1 MKKILITGLVF
12 LVIFLIYLANMDKKV
27 YYVALGD
34 SLEREYV
41 SNEEVYG
48 YSYYI
53 KNYLKKDDLLERYSD
68 DFAKADTR
76 ITDIIKDI
84 NNNAKITT
92 NKGSFSLKNALI
104 KADLITVNISS
115 NDVFNKLKGNN
126 IVYND
131 VYDYI
136 DDLAYDLDNLFKL
149 MREYCKEDI
158 VMVGP
163 YNPFSDSS
171 DKLDV
176 YEYFNEKYKDVCGE
190 YDIIY
195 VDLSDI
201 SEINGQNY
209 ERIANRVI
217 DKMSKNLFEAV
228 NNLGKCPE
236 KK

>member
-1 MKKILITGLVF
+1 MKKILITGLIF

-176 YEYFNEKYKDVCGE
+176 YEYFNEKYKDVCGG
-190 YDIIY
+190 YDIIR
-195 VDLSDI
+195 S
-201 SEINGQNY
+201 
-209 ERIANRVI
+209 
-217 DKMSKNLFEAV
+217 
-228 NNLGKCPE
+228 
-236 KK
+236 

>member
-1 MKKILITGLVF
+1 MKKILITGLIF

-68 DFAKADTR
+68 DFAKADIR

-176 YEYFNEKYKDVCGE
+176 YEYFNEKYKDVCEE

-217 DKMSKNLFEAV
+217 DKMSKNLFEA
-228 NNLGKCPE
+228 
-236 KK
+236 

>member
-217 DKMSKNLFEAV
+217 DKMSKNLFED
-228 NNLGKCPE
+228 
-236 KK
+236 

>member
-1 MKKILITGLVF
+1 MKKILITGLIF

-84 NNNAKITT
+84 NNNTKITT

-217 DKMSKNLFEAV
+217 DKMSKNLFEA
-228 NNLGKCPE
+228 
-236 KK
+236 

>member
-217 DKMSKNLFEAV
+217 DKMSKNLFEA
-228 NNLGKCPE
+228 
-236 KK
+236 

>member
-1 MKKILITGLVF
+1 MKKILITGLIF

-176 YEYFNEKYKDVCGE
+176 YEYFNAKYKDVCGE

-201 SEINGQNY
+201 SEINCQNY

-217 DKMSKNLFEAV
+217 DKMSKNLFEV
-228 NNLGKCPE
+228 
-236 KK
+236 

>member
-1 MKKILITGLVF
+1 MKKILITGLIF
-12 LVIFLIYLANMDKKV
+12 LVIFFIYLANMDKKV

-84 NNNAKITT
+84 NNNTKITT

-115 NDVFNKLKGNN
+115 NDVLNKLKGNN

-217 DKMSKNLFEAV
+217 DKMSKNLFEA
-228 NNLGKCPE
+228 
-236 KK
+236 

>member
-1 MKKILITGLVF
+1 MKKILITGLIF

-176 YEYFNEKYKDVCGE
+176 YEYFNEKYKDVCEE

-217 DKMSKNLFEAV
+217 DKMSKNLFEA
-228 NNLGKCPE
+228 
-236 KK
+236 

>member
-68 DFAKADTR
+68 DFAKADIR

-131 VYDYI
+131 YI
-136 DDLAYDLDNLFKL
+136 YGF
-149 MREYCKEDI
+149 R
-158 VMVGP
+158 
-163 YNPFSDSS
+163 SH
-171 DKLDV
+171 
-176 YEYFNEKYKDVCGE
+176 
-190 YDIIY
+190 
-195 VDLSDI
+195 
-201 SEINGQNY
+201 
-209 ERIANRVI
+209 R
-217 DKMSKNLFEAV
+217 
-228 NNLGKCPE
+228 
-236 KK
+236 

>member
-1 MKKILITGLVF
+1 MKKILITGLIF

-217 DKMSKNLFEAV
+217 DKMSKNLFEA
-228 NNLGKCPE
+228 
-236 KK
+236 

>member
-1 MKKILITGLVF
+1 MKKILITGLIF

-68 DFAKADTR
+68 DFAKADIR

-163 YNPFSDSS
+163 YNPFSDSP

-176 YEYFNEKYKDVCGE
+176 YEYFNEKYKDVCEE

-217 DKMSKNLFEAV
+217 DKMSKNLFEA
-228 NNLGKCPE
+228 
-236 KK
+236 

>member
-84 NNNAKITT
+84 NNNTKITT

-115 NDVFNKLKGNN
+115 NDMFNKLKGNN

-217 DKMSKNLFEAV
+217 DKMSKNLFED
-228 NNLGKCPE
+228 
-236 KK
+236 

>member
-84 NNNAKITT
+84 NNNTKITT

-176 YEYFNEKYKDVCGE
+176 YEYFNEKYKDVCEE

-217 DKMSKNLFEAV
+217 DKMSKNLFEA
-228 NNLGKCPE
+228 
-236 KK
+236 

>member
-84 NNNAKITT
+84 NNNTKITT

-217 DKMSKNLFEAV
+217 DKMSKNFS
-228 NNLGKCPE
+228 
-236 KK
+236 KKE

>member
-1 MKKILITGLVF
+1 MKKILITGLIF

-84 NNNAKITT
+84 NNNTKITT

-176 YEYFNEKYKDVCGE
+176 YEYFNEKYKDVCEE

-217 DKMSKNLFEAV
+217 DKMSKNLFEA
-228 NNLGKCPE
+228 
-236 KK
+236 

>member
-84 NNNAKITT
+84 NNNTKITT

-149 MREYCKEDI
+149 MKEYCKEDI

-217 DKMSKNLFEAV
+217 DKMSKNLFEA
-228 NNLGKCPE
+228 
-236 KK
+236 